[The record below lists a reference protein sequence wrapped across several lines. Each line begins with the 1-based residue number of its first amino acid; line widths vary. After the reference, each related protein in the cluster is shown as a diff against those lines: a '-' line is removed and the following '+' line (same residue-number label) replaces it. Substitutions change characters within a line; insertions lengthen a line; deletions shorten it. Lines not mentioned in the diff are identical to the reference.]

1 LTHWT
6 PLLVETVNPELIIKL
21 VSIILSLHVMSQ
33 RIFITGIGTGV
44 GKTVTAACVVEALR
58 ADYWKPVQTGLKEGT
73 DTDTVRSL
81 ISNPLSVCHPEAYCL
96 EAPASPHL
104 AARLEDV
111 NIDVSR
117 VMAQVQHIQPSGR
130 PLVIEGAGGLMV
142 PLTAQ
147 IFTIDFI
154 QQLEAKVIIVAQNYL
169 GSINHALLTAQV
181 LKQRGIPVMGWIFSG
196 DEHTNEAEVVGWSGY
211 PLLGRIPYT
220 ALVDRTFV
228 KEQAE
233 KLSLR

>member
-1 LTHWT
+1 
-6 PLLVETVNPELIIKL
+6 
-21 VSIILSLHVMSQ
+21 MSQ
-33 RIFITGIGTGV
+33 RIFVTGIGTGV
-44 GKTVTAACVVEALR
+44 GKTLTSACIVEALQ
-58 ADYWKPVQTGLKEGT
+58 ADYWKPIQTGLLEGT
-73 DTDTVRSL
+73 DTDTVKGL
-81 ISNPLSVCHPEAYCL
+81 ISNPVSVCHPEAYRL

-104 AARLEDV
+104 AARLEHV
-111 NIDVSR
+111 TIDVPG
-117 VMAQVQHIQPSGR
+117 VVAQVAGIQPSAR

-142 PLTAQ
+142 PLTEQ

-154 QQLEAKVIIVAQNYL
+154 QQLDAKVIIVAQNYL

-196 DEHTNEAEVVGWSGY
+196 EHHTNEDEVIGWSGY
-211 PLLGRIPYT
+211 PLLGRIPHT
-220 ALVDRTFV
+220 ALVNRTFV